1 MANEKNQVG
10 DNKKAKTT
18 NATLINVIRQK
29 QTNKPL
35 PMLLTDDYFF
45 FRGIININYI
55 NNNISSNKEVKKW
68 RENFKT
74 ELKKKLVK
82 LRNLSFMYDE
92 L

>member
-1 MANEKNQVG
+1 MLLDKNKT
-10 DNKKAKTT
+10 NK
-18 NATLINVIRQK
+18 Q
-29 QTNKPL
+29 NKPL

-55 NNNISSNKEVKKW
+55 NKQQTSHQQRSQKKR
-68 RENFKT
+68 REN
-74 ELKKKLVK
+74 LKNRIEKLKKLVK